1 MGFCCLSAAW
11 LKVKQDRLLSCI
23 KDGGTGDGGALPSVG
38 SQLKCILQP
47 VQKFVGKL
55 TDILKQRGKEKGG
68 TDGD

>member
-1 MGFCCLSAAW
+1 ME
-11 LKVKQDRLLSCI
+11 
-23 KDGGTGDGGALPSVG
+23 GALPSVG
-38 SQLKCILQP
+38 SQLKRILQP

>member
-1 MGFCCLSAAW
+1 ME
-11 LKVKQDRLLSCI
+11 
-23 KDGGTGDGGALPSVG
+23 GALPSIG